1 MKIYILI
8 ILCILFTNPTLATE
22 VNGNFKDECKFL
34 KIRIEKD
41 IAYIKKYYNGD
52 LKVAA
57 IINKAQHKEL
67 LSYYK
72 MLCDW

>member
-1 MKIYILI
+1 MKINILI
-8 ILCILFTNPTLATE
+8 IFCILFTNPTSATE

-34 KIRIEKD
+34 KNRIEKD
-41 IAYIKKYYNGD
+41 IAFMKKYYNGD

-57 IINKAQHKEL
+57 VITKSQHKEL

-72 MLCDW
+72 MLCD

>member
-8 ILCILFTNPTLATE
+8 ISCILFANPTLATE

-34 KIRIEKD
+34 KNRIEKD
-41 IAYIKKYYNGD
+41 IAYIKKYYDGD
-52 LKVAA
+52 LKVPA
-57 IINKAQHKEL
+57 IINKAQYKEL

-72 MLCDW
+72 TLCD

>member
-8 ILCILFTNPTLATE
+8 ISCILFTKPILATE

-34 KIRIEKD
+34 KNRIEKD
-41 IAYIKKYYNGD
+41 IAYIKKYYDGD
-52 LKVAA
+52 LKAPA
-57 IINKAQHKEL
+57 IINKAQYKEL

-72 MLCDW
+72 TLCD

>member
-8 ILCILFTNPTLATE
+8 ISCILFANPTLATE

-34 KIRIEKD
+34 KNRIEKD
-41 IAYIKKYYNGD
+41 IAYIKKYYDDN
-52 LKVAA
+52 LKVPA
-57 IINKAQHKEL
+57 IINKAQYKEL

-72 MLCDW
+72 TLCD